1 MVALAAVENVVRGFG
16 RYNIIASSRRL
27 EYQMR
32 NDLFAHLE
40 EMHLA
45 YFQHQRIGDLM
56 ARLTNDLNAVRQ
68 MTGFGVLMGSSTSLV
83 VVFTVISMLG
93 VSVKLTLISLVLMP
107 IASVTF
113 AVIGRRVNQR
123 LEQLPARFGDLST
136 KAQEN
141 FSGIRVVKA
150 FSQEEAEIGSFG
162 KVNRQYLDGAV
173 DLAKVNGLIWPAM
186 AFVLGVAVLSVSYIG
201 GPGALPGRRPRP
213 ARTPIDA
220 ALNPP

>member
-1 MVALAAVENVVRGFG
+1 M
-16 RYNIIASSRRL
+16 RL
-27 EYQMR
+27 PS
-32 NDLFAHLE
+32 
-40 EMHLA
+40 
-45 YFQHQRIGDLM
+45 IGY
-56 ARLTNDLNAVRQ
+56 
-68 MTGFGVLMGSSTSLV
+68 
-83 VVFTVISMLG
+83 
-93 VSVKLTLISLVLMP
+93 
-107 IASVTF
+107 
-113 AVIGRRVNQR
+113 AVIGRRVNR
-123 LEQLPARFGDLST
+123 RFEQWKARFGNLSR

-150 FSQEEAEIGSFG
+150 FSQEEAEIGSFAT
-162 KVNRQYLDGAV
+162 VNRQYLDGAV